1 MTEANSV
8 CGKACACHS
17 HLINRRDFLTLTGA
31 ATLAMTLGS
40 LPVMAGPFEDADFA
54 ALVPPDKKLRP
65 EWVRSLFAPGSPTVY
80 TKKRDELRFIGMP
93 VGGICCGTV
102 YLGGDGRLWV
112 WDIFNEVHEGFLPG
126 QSGARNGANY
136 VSPPTEHSPLDQ
148 GFALKI
154 GDTVRRLDGTG
165 WQDITF
171 QGEYP
176 LGKVRYADLASPVSV
191 TLTAYSPF
199 IPLNAD
205 DSGLPAV
212 LCEWTLENVSSKA
225 IDAEI
230 GGWLQNA
237 VRLSSGAVVSGE
249 RVNTVQMSPGMT
261 ILNCTYADALAAETP
276 RPDVVMENFQ
286 HADYGRWKVEGTA
299 FGEGPILRGGVPS
312 YQGDL
317 GGVGDRVVNSH
328 ASAPGDTIED
338 KDAQTGALTSPPF
351 TIERK
356 YLMFDIGGGGNV
368 EEVGLALI
376 VGGKAVCRA
385 AGRDAN
391 RMHTASFSIA
401 EFMGKEGVI
410 QIYDRATGIWGNI
423 GVGTIIQTDVLPAS
437 HSDVPDAKTPRP
449 DVVVEDFQHA
459 DYGRWKVEG
468 TAFGK
473 GPILRVGVPPYQ
485 GDLGGVGDRV
495 VNSHASAPGG
505 TISEKDAQTG
515 ALTSP
520 PFTIERKYLT
530 FDIGGGGNVEEV
542 GLALIVGGK
551 AVCRAAGRGENRMH
565 TASFSIAE
573 FMGKEGVIQIY
584 DRATGA
590 WGNIGVG
597 TIIQTDV
604 LPASHTDVPAADMGT
619 MSLLLLEAGVGRPA
633 ADSDTLFAS
642 PAADTARA
650 ASGEKLVGAITHAV
664 HLAPGESRTVTFVL
678 TWHFPNGRIAV
689 DGGRNYYAKRFA
701 DAGAVAE
708 YVAQNHTRLTR
719 DTKLWHQTWYD
730 STLPHWFLDR
740 TFANTSILA
749 TSTAHRL
756 STGRF
761 WGWEGVGCCEGTC
774 THVYHYAQAIGRIFP
789 ELERYTREHV
799 DFGTALHPDG
809 AIGYRGEGTG
819 PAVDGQCG
827 RILGAYR
834 EHQMSANGAFLHRI
848 WPNVRRAMEFLIRH
862 DANGDGLLDG
872 PQDNTL
878 DGTWYGKIPWISS
891 LYAAALR
898 ACEEMAADVGD
909 AAFAAAC
916 RQKFLVSKNAI
927 ESQLFDKDYFV
938 QLPEPGHEDSLGS
951 YKGCHIDQVHGQ
963 SWAWQLG
970 LGRILDQ
977 NKTVTALQSLY
988 KYNFS
993 PDVGPFRAK
1002 NTLGR
1007 PYALAGDG
1015 GLIMVTNPRGLPN
1028 PFGVHSWQ
1036 FGYFNECMSGFE
1048 HQAASHM
1055 IAEGLVL
1062 EGLAVT
1068 RAIHDR
1074 YHASRRN
1081 PFNEIEC
1088 SDHYA
1093 RAMASYG
1100 SFVTICG
1107 FEYHGPHGHLG
1118 FSPRISPEHFRAPFT
1133 AAEGWGTFSQEV
1145 TGKTMEAH
1153 VAVKHGG
1160 LRLSTLT
1167 LSPPPGAENG
1177 RVVVTL
1183 GGRHLA
1189 ATHAVNKEGR
1199 LRLTLA
1205 HPLLLV
1211 AGQTL
1216 TAKIGSVS

>member
-31 ATLAMTLGS
+31 ATLVMTLGS

-65 EWVRSLFAPGSPTVY
+65 EWVRSLFAPGIPTVY

-93 VGGICCGTV
+93 IGGICCGTV

-112 WDIFNEVHEGFLPG
+112 WDIFNEIHEGFLPG
-126 QSGARNGANY
+126 QSGARNGVNY

-154 GDTVRRLDGTG
+154 GDAVRRLDSTG

-176 LGKVRYADLASPVSV
+176 LGKVRYADPASPVSV

-261 ILNCTYADALAAETP
+261 ILNCTYADAAAAE
-276 RPDVVMENFQ
+276 
-286 HADYGRWKVEGTA
+286 A
-299 FGEGPILRGGVPS
+299 
-312 YQGDL
+312 
-317 GGVGDRVVNSH
+317 
-328 ASAPGDTIED
+328 
-338 KDAQTGALTSPPF
+338 
-351 TIERK
+351 
-356 YLMFDIGGGGNV
+356 
-368 EEVGLALI
+368 
-376 VGGKAVCRA
+376 
-385 AGRDAN
+385 
-391 RMHTASFSIA
+391 
-401 EFMGKEGVI
+401 
-410 QIYDRATGIWGNI
+410 
-423 GVGTIIQTDVLPAS
+423 
-437 HSDVPDAKTPRP
+437 PRP

-520 PFTIERKYLT
+520 PFTIERKYLM

-551 AVCRAAGRGENRMH
+551 AVCRAAGRDANRMH
-565 TASFSIAE
+565 TASFSTAE

-664 HLAPGESRTVTFVL
+664 HLAPGESRTVTFLL

-689 DGGRNYYAKRFA
+689 DGGKNYYAKRFA

-708 YVAQNHTRLTR
+708 YIVQNHTRLTH

-799 DFGTALHPDG
+799 DFGAALHPDG
-809 AIGYRGEGTG
+809 IIGYRGEGTG

-951 YKGCHIDQVHGQ
+951 YKGCHIDQVQGQ

-977 NKTVTALQSLY
+977 HKTVTALQSLY

-1015 GLIMVTNPRGLPN
+1015 GLIMVTNPRGLPD

-1133 AAEGWGTFSQEV
+1133 VAEGWGTFSQEV

-1153 VAVKHGG
+1153 VAIKHGS

>member
-31 ATLAMTLGS
+31 ATLVMTLGS

-65 EWVRSLFAPGSPTVY
+65 EWVRSLFAPGIPTVY

-93 VGGICCGTV
+93 IGGICCGTV

-112 WDIFNEVHEGFLPG
+112 WDIFNEIHEGFLPG
-126 QSGARNGANY
+126 QSGARNGVNY

-176 LGKVRYADLASPVSV
+176 LGKVRYADPASPVSV

-261 ILNCTYADALAAETP
+261 ILNCTYADAAAAETP
-276 RPDVVMENFQ
+276 RPDVVVEDFQ

-410 QIYDRATGIWGNI
+410 QIYDRATG
-423 GVGTIIQTDVLPAS
+423 
-437 HSDVPDAKTPRP
+437 
-449 DVVVEDFQHA
+449 
-459 DYGRWKVEG
+459 
-468 TAFGK
+468 
-473 GPILRVGVPPYQ
+473 
-485 GDLGGVGDRV
+485 
-495 VNSHASAPGG
+495 
-505 TISEKDAQTG
+505 
-515 ALTSP
+515 
-520 PFTIERKYLT
+520 
-530 FDIGGGGNVEEV
+530 
-542 GLALIVGGK
+542 
-551 AVCRAAGRGENRMH
+551 
-565 TASFSIAE
+565 
-573 FMGKEGVIQIY
+573 
-584 DRATGA
+584 A

-689 DGGRNYYAKRFA
+689 DGGKNYYAKRFA

-708 YVAQNHTRLTR
+708 YIVQNHTRLTH

-799 DFGTALHPDG
+799 DFGAALHPDG
-809 AIGYRGEGTG
+809 IIGYRGEGTG

-848 WPNVRRAMEFLIRH
+848 WPSVRRAMEYLIRH

-891 LYAAALR
+891 LYAAALC

-909 AAFAAAC
+909 AAFSAAC

-951 YKGCHIDQVHGQ
+951 YKGCHIDQVQGQ

-977 NKTVTALQSLY
+977 HKTVTALQSLY

-1015 GLIMVTNPRGLPN
+1015 GLIMVTNPRGLPD

-1133 AAEGWGTFSQEV
+1133 VAEGWGTFSQEV

-1153 VAVKHGG
+1153 VAIKHGS

>member
-93 VGGICCGTV
+93 IGGICCGTV

-126 QSGARNGANY
+126 QSGARNGVNY

-176 LGKVRYADLASPVSV
+176 LGKVRYADPASPVSV

-261 ILNCTYADALAAETP
+261 ILNCTYADASAAETP

-286 HADYGRWKVEGTA
+286 HADYGRWKVEGA
-299 FGEGPILRGGVPS
+299 
-312 YQGDL
+312 
-317 GGVGDRVVNSH
+317 
-328 ASAPGDTIED
+328 
-338 KDAQTGALTSPPF
+338 
-351 TIERK
+351 
-356 YLMFDIGGGGNV
+356 
-368 EEVGLALI
+368 
-376 VGGKAVCRA
+376 
-385 AGRDAN
+385 
-391 RMHTASFSIA
+391 
-401 EFMGKEGVI
+401 
-410 QIYDRATGIWGNI
+410 
-423 GVGTIIQTDVLPAS
+423 
-437 HSDVPDAKTPRP
+437 
-449 DVVVEDFQHA
+449 
-459 DYGRWKVEG
+459 
-468 TAFGK
+468 AFGK

-520 PFTIERKYLT
+520 PFMIERKYLT

-551 AVCRAAGRGENRMH
+551 AVCRAAGRDANRMH
-565 TASFSIAE
+565 TASFSTAE

-642 PAADTARA
+642 PAADTAHA

-708 YVAQNHTRLTR
+708 YIVQNHTRLTR

-799 DFGTALHPDG
+799 DFGAALHPDG
-809 AIGYRGEGTG
+809 IIGYRGEGTG

-834 EHQMSANGAFLHRI
+834 EHQMSTNGAFLHRI
-848 WPNVRRAMEFLIRH
+848 WPNVRRAMEYLIRH

-951 YKGCHIDQVHGQ
+951 YKGCHIDQVQGQ

-977 NKTVTALQSLY
+977 HKTVTALQSLY

-1055 IAEGLVL
+1055 IAEGLIL

-1133 AAEGWGTFSQEV
+1133 VAEGWGTFSQEV

>member
-31 ATLAMTLGS
+31 ATLVMTLGS

-65 EWVRSLFAPGSPTVY
+65 EWVRSLFAPGIPTVY

-93 VGGICCGTV
+93 IGGICCGTV

-112 WDIFNEVHEGFLPG
+112 WDIFNEIHEGFLPG
-126 QSGARNGANY
+126 QSGARNGVNY

-176 LGKVRYADLASPVSV
+176 LGKVRYADPASPVSV

-261 ILNCTYADALAAETP
+261 ILNCTYADAAAAETP
-276 RPDVVMENFQ
+276 RPDVVVEDFQ

-328 ASAPGDTIED
+328 ASAPGDTISE

-391 RMHTASFSIA
+391 RMHTASFS
-401 EFMGKEGVI
+401 
-410 QIYDRATGIWGNI
+410 T
-423 GVGTIIQTDVLPAS
+423 
-437 HSDVPDAKTPRP
+437 
-449 DVVVEDFQHA
+449 
-459 DYGRWKVEG
+459 
-468 TAFGK
+468 
-473 GPILRVGVPPYQ
+473 
-485 GDLGGVGDRV
+485 
-495 VNSHASAPGG
+495 
-505 TISEKDAQTG
+505 
-515 ALTSP
+515 
-520 PFTIERKYLT
+520 
-530 FDIGGGGNVEEV
+530 
-542 GLALIVGGK
+542 
-551 AVCRAAGRGENRMH
+551 
-565 TASFSIAE
+565 AE

-689 DGGRNYYAKRFA
+689 DGGKNYYAKRFA

-708 YVAQNHTRLTR
+708 YIVQNHTRLTH

-898 ACEEMAADVGD
+898 ACEEMAVDVGD

-1015 GLIMVTNPRGLPN
+1015 GLIMVTNPRGLPD

-1133 AAEGWGTFSQEV
+1133 VAEGWGTFSQEV

-1189 ATHAVNKEGR
+1189 ATHAVNKEGQ

>member
-31 ATLAMTLGS
+31 ATLVMTLGS

-65 EWVRSLFAPGSPTVY
+65 EWVRSLFAPGIPTVY

-93 VGGICCGTV
+93 IGGICCGTV

-112 WDIFNEVHEGFLPG
+112 WDIFNEIHEGFLPG
-126 QSGARNGANY
+126 QSGARNGVNY

-154 GDTVRRLDGTG
+154 GDAVRRLDSTG

-176 LGKVRYADLASPVSV
+176 LGKVRYADPASPVSV

-261 ILNCTYADALAAETP
+261 ILNCTYADAAAAETP
-276 RPDVVMENFQ
+276 RPDVVVEDFQ

-391 RMHTASFSIA
+391 RMHTASFS
-401 EFMGKEGVI
+401 
-410 QIYDRATGIWGNI
+410 T
-423 GVGTIIQTDVLPAS
+423 
-437 HSDVPDAKTPRP
+437 
-449 DVVVEDFQHA
+449 
-459 DYGRWKVEG
+459 
-468 TAFGK
+468 
-473 GPILRVGVPPYQ
+473 
-485 GDLGGVGDRV
+485 
-495 VNSHASAPGG
+495 
-505 TISEKDAQTG
+505 
-515 ALTSP
+515 
-520 PFTIERKYLT
+520 
-530 FDIGGGGNVEEV
+530 
-542 GLALIVGGK
+542 
-551 AVCRAAGRGENRMH
+551 
-565 TASFSIAE
+565 AE

-664 HLAPGESRTVTFVL
+664 HLAPGESRTVTFLL

-689 DGGRNYYAKRFA
+689 DGGKNYYAKRFA

-708 YVAQNHTRLTR
+708 YIVQNHTRLTH

-799 DFGTALHPDG
+799 DFGAALHPDG
-809 AIGYRGEGTG
+809 IIGYRGEGTG

-834 EHQMSANGAFLHRI
+834 EHQMSTNGAFLHRI
-848 WPNVRRAMEFLIRH
+848 WPSVRRAMEYLIRH

-891 LYAAALR
+891 LYAAALC

-909 AAFAAAC
+909 AAFSAAC

-951 YKGCHIDQVHGQ
+951 YKGCHIDQVQGQ

-977 NKTVTALQSLY
+977 HKTVTALQSLY

-1015 GLIMVTNPRGLPN
+1015 GLIMVTNPRGLPD

-1133 AAEGWGTFSQEV
+1133 VAEGWGTFSQEV

-1153 VAVKHGG
+1153 VAIKHGS

>member
-1 MTEANSV
+1 
-8 CGKACACHS
+8 
-17 HLINRRDFLTLTGA
+17 
-31 ATLAMTLGS
+31 
-40 LPVMAGPFEDADFA
+40 MAGPFEDADFA

-93 VGGICCGTV
+93 IGGICCGTV

-112 WDIFNEVHEGFLPG
+112 WDIFNEIHEGFLPG
-126 QSGARNGANY
+126 QSGARNGVNY

-154 GDTVRRLDGTG
+154 GDAVRRLDSTG

-176 LGKVRYADLASPVSV
+176 LGKVRYADPASPVSV

-261 ILNCTYADALAAETP
+261 ILNCTYADAAAAE
-276 RPDVVMENFQ
+276 
-286 HADYGRWKVEGTA
+286 A
-299 FGEGPILRGGVPS
+299 
-312 YQGDL
+312 
-317 GGVGDRVVNSH
+317 
-328 ASAPGDTIED
+328 
-338 KDAQTGALTSPPF
+338 
-351 TIERK
+351 
-356 YLMFDIGGGGNV
+356 
-368 EEVGLALI
+368 
-376 VGGKAVCRA
+376 
-385 AGRDAN
+385 
-391 RMHTASFSIA
+391 
-401 EFMGKEGVI
+401 
-410 QIYDRATGIWGNI
+410 
-423 GVGTIIQTDVLPAS
+423 
-437 HSDVPDAKTPRP
+437 PRP

-551 AVCRAAGRGENRMH
+551 AVCRAAGRDANRMH
-565 TASFSIAE
+565 TASFSTAE

-664 HLAPGESRTVTFVL
+664 HLAPGESRTVTFLL

-689 DGGRNYYAKRFA
+689 DGGKNYYAKRFA

-708 YVAQNHTRLTR
+708 YIVQNHTRLTH

-799 DFGTALHPDG
+799 DFGAALHPDG
-809 AIGYRGEGTG
+809 IIGYRGEGTG

-848 WPNVRRAMEFLIRH
+848 WPSVRRAMEYLIRH

-898 ACEEMAADVGD
+898 ACEEMAVDVGD

-951 YKGCHIDQVHGQ
+951 YKGCHIDQVQGQ

-977 NKTVTALQSLY
+977 HKTVTALQSLY

-1015 GLIMVTNPRGLPN
+1015 GLIMVTNPRGLPD

-1133 AAEGWGTFSQEV
+1133 VAEGWGTFSQEV

-1153 VAVKHGG
+1153 VAIKHGS

>member
-126 QSGARNGANY
+126 QSGARNGVNY

-176 LGKVRYADLASPVSV
+176 LGKVRYADPASPVSV

-261 ILNCTYADALAAETP
+261 ILNCTYADAAAAETP

-328 ASAPGDTIED
+328 ASAPG
-338 KDAQTGALTSPPF
+338 
-351 TIERK
+351 
-356 YLMFDIGGGGNV
+356 
-368 EEVGLALI
+368 
-376 VGGKAVCRA
+376 
-385 AGRDAN
+385 
-391 RMHTASFSIA
+391 
-401 EFMGKEGVI
+401 
-410 QIYDRATGIWGNI
+410 
-423 GVGTIIQTDVLPAS
+423 
-437 HSDVPDAKTPRP
+437 
-449 DVVVEDFQHA
+449 
-459 DYGRWKVEG
+459 
-468 TAFGK
+468 
-473 GPILRVGVPPYQ
+473 
-485 GDLGGVGDRV
+485 
-495 VNSHASAPGG
+495 G

-520 PFTIERKYLT
+520 PFMIERKYLT

-642 PAADTARA
+642 PAADTAHA

-708 YVAQNHTRLTR
+708 YIVQNHTRLTR

-799 DFGTALHPDG
+799 DFGAALHPDG
-809 AIGYRGEGTG
+809 TIGYRGEGTG

-834 EHQMSANGAFLHRI
+834 EHQMSTNGAFLHRI

-951 YKGCHIDQVHGQ
+951 YKGCHIDQVQGQ

-1055 IAEGLVL
+1055 IAEGLIL

-1133 AAEGWGTFSQEV
+1133 VAEGWGTFSQEV

>member
-1 MTEANSV
+1 MIEADSV
-8 CGKACACHS
+8 CGKECACHS
-17 HLINRRDFLTLTGA
+17 HLVNRRDFLTLTGA
-31 ATLAMTLGS
+31 ATLAMTLGN

-65 EWVRSLFAPGSPTVY
+65 EWVRSLFARGIPTVY

-93 VGGICCGTV
+93 IGGICCGTV

-112 WDIFNEVHEGFLPG
+112 WDIFNELHEGFLPG
-126 QSGARNGANY
+126 QSGARDGSNY

-154 GDTVRRLDGTG
+154 GDTVRRLDSAS

-176 LGKVRYADLASPVSV
+176 LGKVRYVDPASPVSV
-191 TLTAYSPF
+191 TLIAYSPF

-237 VRLSSGAVVSGE
+237 VRLSSGAVVPGE

-261 ILNCTYADALAAETP
+261 ILNCTYADAPAAETP
-276 RPDVVMENFQ
+276 RPDVVVEDFQ

-299 FGEGPILRGGVPS
+299 FGKGPILRGGVPS

-317 GGVGDRVVNSH
+317 GGAGDRVVNSH
-328 ASAPGDTIED
+328 ASAPGGTTEE
-338 KDAQTGALTSPPF
+338 KDAQTGVLTSPPF

-385 AGRDAN
+385 AGR
-391 RMHTASFSIA
+391 
-401 EFMGKEGVI
+401 
-410 QIYDRATGIWGNI
+410 
-423 GVGTIIQTDVLPAS
+423 
-437 HSDVPDAKTPRP
+437 
-449 DVVVEDFQHA
+449 
-459 DYGRWKVEG
+459 
-468 TAFGK
+468 
-473 GPILRVGVPPYQ
+473 
-485 GDLGGVGDRV
+485 
-495 VNSHASAPGG
+495 
-505 TISEKDAQTG
+505 G
-515 ALTSP
+515 A
-520 PFTIERKYLT
+520 
-530 FDIGGGGNVEEV
+530 
-542 GLALIVGGK
+542 
-551 AVCRAAGRGENRMH
+551 NRMH

-604 LPASHTDVPAADMGT
+604 LPASHADVPDADMGT

-664 HLAPGESRTVTFVL
+664 HLAPGESRTITFVL
-678 TWHFPNGRIAV
+678 AWHFPNGGIAV

-799 DFGTALHPDG
+799 DFGAALHPDG
-809 AIGYRGEGTG
+809 TIGFRGEGTG

-848 WPNVRRAMEFLIRH
+848 WPSVRRAMEFLIRH

-878 DGTWYGKIPWISS
+878 DGTWYGEIPWISS

-898 ACEEMAADVGD
+898 ACEEMAVDVGD

-951 YKGCHIDQVHGQ
+951 YKGCHIDQVQGQ

-1015 GLIMVTNPRGLPN
+1015 GLIMVTNPRGLPD

-1107 FEYHGPHGHLG
+1107 FEYHGPHDHLG

-1153 VAVKHGG
+1153 VAVKHGR

-1167 LSPPPGAENG
+1167 LSPPLGAENS
-1177 RVVVTL
+1177 RVVATL
-1183 GGRHLA
+1183 EGRPLT
-1189 ATHAVNKEGR
+1189 ATHAVNEEGR

-1211 AGQTL
+1211 AGQAL
-1216 TAKIGSVS
+1216 TVQIGSVS

>member
-31 ATLAMTLGS
+31 ATLVMTLGS

-65 EWVRSLFAPGSPTVY
+65 EWVRSLFAPGIPTVY

-93 VGGICCGTV
+93 IGGICCGTV

-112 WDIFNEVHEGFLPG
+112 WDIFNEIHEGFLPG
-126 QSGARNGANY
+126 QSGARNGVNY

-176 LGKVRYADLASPVSV
+176 LGKVRYADPASPVSV

-261 ILNCTYADALAAETP
+261 ILNCTYADAAAAETP
-276 RPDVVMENFQ
+276 RPDVVVEDFQ

-391 RMHTASFSIA
+391 RMHTASFS
-401 EFMGKEGVI
+401 
-410 QIYDRATGIWGNI
+410 T
-423 GVGTIIQTDVLPAS
+423 
-437 HSDVPDAKTPRP
+437 
-449 DVVVEDFQHA
+449 
-459 DYGRWKVEG
+459 
-468 TAFGK
+468 
-473 GPILRVGVPPYQ
+473 
-485 GDLGGVGDRV
+485 
-495 VNSHASAPGG
+495 
-505 TISEKDAQTG
+505 
-515 ALTSP
+515 
-520 PFTIERKYLT
+520 
-530 FDIGGGGNVEEV
+530 
-542 GLALIVGGK
+542 
-551 AVCRAAGRGENRMH
+551 
-565 TASFSIAE
+565 AE

-689 DGGRNYYAKRFA
+689 DGGKNYYAKRFA

-708 YVAQNHTRLTR
+708 YIVQNHTRLTH

-799 DFGTALHPDG
+799 DFGAALHPDG
-809 AIGYRGEGTG
+809 IIGYRGEGTG

-848 WPNVRRAMEFLIRH
+848 WPSVRRAMEYLIRH

-898 ACEEMAADVGD
+898 ACEEMAVDVGD

-916 RQKFLVSKNAI
+916 RQKLLVSKNAI

-951 YKGCHIDQVHGQ
+951 YKGCHIDQVQGQ

-977 NKTVTALQSLY
+977 HKTVTALQSLY

-1133 AAEGWGTFSQEV
+1133 VAEGWGTFSQEV

-1153 VAVKHGG
+1153 VAIKHGS

>member
-1 MTEANSV
+1 
-8 CGKACACHS
+8 
-17 HLINRRDFLTLTGA
+17 
-31 ATLAMTLGS
+31 
-40 LPVMAGPFEDADFA
+40 MAGPFEDSDFA

-65 EWVRSLFAPGSPTVY
+65 EWVRSLFARGSPTVY

-93 VGGICCGTV
+93 IGGICCGTV

-126 QSGARNGANY
+126 QSGARDGSNY
-136 VSPPTEHSPLDQ
+136 VHPPAEHSPLDQ

-154 GDTVRRLDGTG
+154 GDTVRRLDSTS

-176 LGKVRYADLASPVSV
+176 LGKVRYADPASPVSV

-237 VRLSSGAVVSGE
+237 VRLSSGAAVPGE

-261 ILNCTYADALAAETP
+261 ILNCTYAEVQLPAAKT
-276 RPDVVMENFQ
+276 RPDVVVEDFQ

-299 FGEGPILRGGVPS
+299 FGKGPILRADIPS

-317 GGVGDRVVNSH
+317 GGVGNRVVNSH
-328 ASAPGDTIED
+328 ASAPGGTIEE

-376 VGGKAVCRA
+376 VDGKVVRRA
-385 AGRDAN
+385 AGQGAN

-401 EFMGKEGVI
+401 EFMGKKGV
-410 QIYDRATGIWGNI
+410 
-423 GVGTIIQTDVLPAS
+423 V
-437 HSDVPDAKTPRP
+437 
-449 DVVVEDFQHA
+449 
-459 DYGRWKVEG
+459 
-468 TAFGK
+468 
-473 GPILRVGVPPYQ
+473 
-485 GDLGGVGDRV
+485 
-495 VNSHASAPGG
+495 
-505 TISEKDAQTG
+505 
-515 ALTSP
+515 
-520 PFTIERKYLT
+520 
-530 FDIGGGGNVEEV
+530 
-542 GLALIVGGK
+542 
-551 AVCRAAGRGENRMH
+551 
-565 TASFSIAE
+565 
-573 FMGKEGVIQIY
+573 QIY

-597 TIIQTDV
+597 TITQTDV
-604 LPASHTDVPAADMGT
+604 PPVSHADVPDADMGT

-633 ADSDTLFAS
+633 ADSDALFAS

-678 TWHFPNGRIAV
+678 AWHFPNGGIAV

-799 DFGTALHPDG
+799 DFGAALHPDG
-809 AIGYRGEGTG
+809 TIGFRGEGTG

-834 EHQMSANGAFLHRI
+834 EHQMSANGAFLQRI
-848 WPNVRRAMEFLIRH
+848 WPSVRRAMEFLIRH

-898 ACEEMAADVGD
+898 ACEEMAEDVGD

-927 ESQLFDKDYFV
+927 ESQLFDRDYFV

-951 YKGCHIDQVHGQ
+951 YKGCHIDQVQGQ

-977 NKTVTALQSLY
+977 SKTVTALQSLY

-1007 PYALAGDG
+1007 PYALSGDG
-1015 GLIMVTNPRGLPN
+1015 GLIMVTNPRGLPD

-1153 VAVKHGG
+1153 VAVKHGR

-1167 LSPPPGAENG
+1167 LSPPPSAENG

-1183 GGRHLA
+1183 EGRPLT

-1205 HPLLLV
+1205 HPLLLA

-1216 TAKIGSVS
+1216 TVQIGSVS

>member
-276 RPDVVMENFQ
+276 RPDVVMETFQ

-317 GGVGDRVVNSH
+317 GGAGDRVVNSH

-351 TIERK
+351 
-356 YLMFDIGGGGNV
+356 M
-368 EEVGLALI
+368 
-376 VGGKAVCRA
+376 
-385 AGRDAN
+385 
-391 RMHTASFSIA
+391 
-401 EFMGKEGVI
+401 
-410 QIYDRATGIWGNI
+410 
-423 GVGTIIQTDVLPAS
+423 
-437 HSDVPDAKTPRP
+437 
-449 DVVVEDFQHA
+449 
-459 DYGRWKVEG
+459 
-468 TAFGK
+468 
-473 GPILRVGVPPYQ
+473 
-485 GDLGGVGDRV
+485 
-495 VNSHASAPGG
+495 
-505 TISEKDAQTG
+505 
-515 ALTSP
+515 
-520 PFTIERKYLT
+520 IERKYLT

-848 WPNVRRAMEFLIRH
+848 WPNVRRAMEFLISH

-1133 AAEGWGTFSQEV
+1133 VAEGWGTFSQEV